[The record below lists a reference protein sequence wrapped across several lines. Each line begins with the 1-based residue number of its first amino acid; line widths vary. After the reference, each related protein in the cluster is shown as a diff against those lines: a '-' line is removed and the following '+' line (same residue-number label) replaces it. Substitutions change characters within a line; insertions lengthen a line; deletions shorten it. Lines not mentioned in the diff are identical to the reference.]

1 MTYNLWITNYQS
13 KSMTSKT
20 RKRELAVGQVKT
32 KVRAAKTMVLQK
44 DRAQQTNDSK

>member
-1 MTYNLWITNYQS
+1 MNHKVSVTKYDMEN
-13 KSMTSKT
+13 

-44 DRAQQTNDSK
+44 DLAQQTNDSK